1 MQIVNFVV
9 GTPAMEHPNYDSMN
23 AFIKTLFLFVHMK
36 FDNLVKTDNLFPA
49 FLHKEAI
56 INYIHKSVRFYQ
68 FLHLIVSA
76 SYFPKFLFFQ
86 FLAKHFRT

>member
-56 INYIHKSVRFYQ
+56 INYIFC
-68 FLHLIVSA
+68 FLLSQIFV
-76 SYFPKFLFFQ
+76 FPIFG
-86 FLAKHFRT
+86 